1 MRHAQTFASEQML
14 VSFRHMPQPI
24 ANGNVMDATDAQLP
38 PLTKTCTQRLTQRV
52 RYRANSEAPASHL
65 PNLPAGQAH
74 AQGMLCMTFK
84 QTIFDSIST

>member
-24 ANGNVMDATDAQLP
+24 ANGNVLDATDAQLP

-52 RYRANSEAPASHL
+52 RYRANAGSTASASQPLTQPASRPTACTGDAVHDV
-65 PNLPAGQAH
+65 
-74 AQGMLCMTFK
+74 
-84 QTIFDSIST
+84 QTNYI

>member
-14 VSFRHMPQPI
+14 VSLRHMPQPI

-52 RYRANSEAPASHL
+52 RYRANAGSTASASQPL
-65 PNLPAGQAH
+65 TQLGSRPTACAGDAVHDVQ
-74 AQGMLCMTFK
+74 K
-84 QTIFDSIST
+84 NYI